1 MVQDSSPDF
10 EETWAF
16 LDNRIKDVVNMA
28 NTAKQVN
35 AVLLSIANEE
45 QTKKQ
50 FLCFFAPGIYAL
62 VNIITNIL
70 DNVCCRC
77 KPQEKPWFKDLWEP
91 QLR

>member
-35 AVLLSIANEE
+35 VVLL
-45 QTKKQ
+45 
-50 FLCFFAPGIYAL
+50 F
-62 VNIITNIL
+62 ITNEITAIFVVFRSQ
-70 DNVCCRC
+70 NVIS
-77 KPQEKPWFKDLWEP
+77 KYYY
-91 QLR
+91 